1 MVDGEM
7 GGAFLVVYTKC
18 FKFCRALVFHM
29 CIHKVMGLGYAVFLY
44 CITLG
49 FCGYSSVVGDE
60 DGNECGFKEQNP
72 IIWFVF
78 APVPQ
83 SSQRLG

>member
-18 FKFCRALVFHM
+18 FKLCRALVFHV
-29 CIHKVMGLGYAVFLY
+29 CIHEVMGPGHAVSLY

-49 FCGYSSVVGDE
+49 FCSYSSMEGDE
-60 DGNECGFKEQNP
+60 DGSECGFKEQNP
-72 IIWFVF
+72 IIGFVF

-83 SSQRLG
+83 SSQCLG